1 MGIHC
6 HRSTAIIGIRR
17 LRSQMRGR
25 PVMLGPSTIA
35 ARKEDEGDKPEVEV
49 KLRSRRSAAAAAKE
63 EAASARWRKRSGA
76 VGRKRRSGVV
86 GGKRKRRR
94 REKGM

>member
-1 MGIHC
+1 
-6 HRSTAIIGIRR
+6 
-17 LRSQMRGR
+17 
-25 PVMLGPSTIA
+25 MLGPSTIA

-49 KLRSRRSAAAAAKE
+49 KLRSRRSAAAATKE

-86 GGKRKRRR
+86 GGKRSGGVERR
-94 REKGM
+94 GCDG